1 MFVFLVF
8 LGMMYLCFR
17 VDSTISVCFGCDIPV
32 FSGAFYHTYPLM
44 FIQRMRF
51 RLLCSLVIDDL
62 YDLYDRESLLRGLT
76 LFTRNILSRWS
87 RSSVTGLLLCS
98 LVLDDPDDLD
108 YLDDPDDLDD

>member
-1 MFVFLVF
+1 M
-8 LGMMYLCFR
+8 
-17 VDSTISVCFGCDIPV
+17 
-32 FSGAFYHTYPLM
+32 
-44 FIQRMRF
+44 
-51 RLLCSLVIDDL
+51 IDDL